1 MSPFQ
6 TILKKYLDTFADQ
19 ERYFVNDMRNL
30 EFFKENPVN
39 SSAEDIIMKLSALHD
54 PDLTSNNITQEM
66 IDHILQLKIDP
77 RLQKGDL
84 TIVEDIAQLHA
95 KGKSFNLL
103 HFASVYC
110 NFHRPDVYP
119 IYSEQF
125 HDFYKQYIKENNLPL
140 DPENI
145 SSYDTFSKAL
155 NDLSERLKLKGKLDY
170 LHLRKFAWLYAE
182 LIIQESSVNQ

>member
-6 TILKKYLDTFADQ
+6 TVLKKYLDAFSDQ
-19 ERYFVNDMRNL
+19 EMYFVNDIRNL
-30 EFFKENPVN
+30 DFFKENPEN
-39 SSAEDIIMKLSALHD
+39 SSIESIRMKLSALHD
-54 PDLTSNNITQEM
+54 NDLAVNYVTEEM
-66 IDHILQLKIDP
+66 IDHILKLQIDS
-77 RLQKGDL
+77 RLQKNDL
-84 TIVEDIAQLHA
+84 TVVEDIARLNA
-95 KGKSFNLL
+95 RGKTFNLL

-140 DPENI
+140 DPEKI
-145 SSYDTFSKAL
+145 TTYDVFSKAL
-155 NDLSERLKLKGKLDY
+155 NDLAVRLELKGEMNY

-182 LIIQESSVNQ
+182 PIIKESSLN